1 MRLLIAED
9 DKALGLF
16 LSRGLEADGH
26 RVRLAC
32 DGGAAVE
39 AFRQEMPDLTILD
52 LNMPV
57 KDGEQVLEE
66 LRALD
71 AELPVLVLTA
81 RQEVDT
87 RVRCLDRGADDLM
100 IKPFSLHEL
109 RARCRALLRRKREAR
124 LQLRAGDLELDRLDH
139 TARRGGLPIVLTNK
153 EFALLEHL
161 MLNRGQC
168 VSRVELLDS
177 VWNLEPAQ
185 TTNIV
190 DVYVNYLRRKL
201 KDPPP
206 GQLIR
211 TVRGQ
216 GYMVPSETELA
227 LVAPVPRLPSSGAS
241 GPACGEQSSLRIAL
255 SSIHRFQSQENISCV
270 SVPVPA
276 LPVAPRIRPRT
287 ALVASADRSFRQRL
301 SEILTGLRWQVR
313 EAEGGAQAWAEA
325 EAAPP
330 EAVIVDSWLPDLDLA
345 EFLKDFRGTFP
356 QVDLV
361 TAGGGAGA
369 GKPARALPPGTALC
383 SAPLPGHRYGC
394 LEYGARARTGQMRTA
409 QPDAAPASAVCGG
422 IGRSGGNQ
430 PRRRLSSAAHG
441 IYRQPLSRPCGSG
454 AILPLAPATR
464 APATGCRR

>member
-9 DKALGLF
+9 DKALGVF

-26 RVRLAC
+26 RVRLAY
-32 DGGAAVE
+32 DGAAAVE
-39 AFRQEMPDLTILD
+39 AFRQDLPDLTILD

-66 LRALD
+66 VRAMD
-71 AELPVLVLTA
+71 SDLPVLVLTA

-124 LQLRAGDLELDRLDH
+124 LLLRAGDLELDRLDH
-139 TARRGGLPIVLTNK
+139 TARRAGQSILLTNK

-206 GQLIR
+206 GVLIR

-216 GYMVPSETELA
+216 GYMVPPETDLTLA
-227 LVAPVPRLPSSGAS
+227 VLPVIPVPAILPGVAPV
-241 GPACGEQSSLRIAL
+241 
-255 SSIHRFQSQENISCV
+255 
-270 SVPVPA
+270 VPA
-276 LPVAPRIRPRT
+276 FET
-287 ALVASADRSFRQRL
+287 
-301 SEILTGLRWQVR
+301 
-313 EAEGGAQAWAEA
+313 
-325 EAAPP
+325 
-330 EAVIVDSWLPDLDLA
+330 
-345 EFLKDFRGTFP
+345 
-356 QVDLV
+356 
-361 TAGGGAGA
+361 
-369 GKPARALPPGTALC
+369 
-383 SAPLPGHRYGC
+383 H
-394 LEYGARARTGQMRTA
+394 
-409 QPDAAPASAVCGG
+409 
-422 IGRSGGNQ
+422 
-430 PRRRLSSAAHG
+430 
-441 IYRQPLSRPCGSG
+441 
-454 AILPLAPATR
+454 
-464 APATGCRR
+464 

>member
-26 RVRLAC
+26 RVRLAY
-32 DGGAAVE
+32 DGASAVE

-52 LNMPV
+52 LNLLI

-66 LRALD
+66 VRAMD
-71 AELPVLVLTA
+71 ADLPVLVLTA
-81 RQEVDT
+81 RQEVET
-87 RVRCLDRGADDLM
+87 RIRCLDLGADDLM

-124 LQLRAGDLELDRLDH
+124 LLLRAGNLELDRLEH
-139 TARRGGLPIVLTNK
+139 TARRAGQSIILTNK

-177 VWNLEPAQ
+177 VWNLEPTQ

-216 GYMVPSETELA
+216 GYTVPQEAELA
-227 LVAPVPRLPSSGAS
+227 LS
-241 GPACGEQSSLRIAL
+241 AL
-255 SSIHRFQSQENISCV
+255 AV
-270 SVPVPA
+270 LPVPA
-276 LPVAPRIRPRT
+276 IAP
-287 ALVASADRSFRQRL
+287 SA
-301 SEILTGLRWQVR
+301 
-313 EAEGGAQAWAEA
+313 
-325 EAAPP
+325 AAPVF
-330 EAVIVDSWLPDLDLA
+330 EA
-345 EFLKDFRGTFP
+345 
-356 QVDLV
+356 
-361 TAGGGAGA
+361 
-369 GKPARALPPGTALC
+369 
-383 SAPLPGHRYGC
+383 H
-394 LEYGARARTGQMRTA
+394 
-409 QPDAAPASAVCGG
+409 
-422 IGRSGGNQ
+422 
-430 PRRRLSSAAHG
+430 
-441 IYRQPLSRPCGSG
+441 
-454 AILPLAPATR
+454 
-464 APATGCRR
+464 